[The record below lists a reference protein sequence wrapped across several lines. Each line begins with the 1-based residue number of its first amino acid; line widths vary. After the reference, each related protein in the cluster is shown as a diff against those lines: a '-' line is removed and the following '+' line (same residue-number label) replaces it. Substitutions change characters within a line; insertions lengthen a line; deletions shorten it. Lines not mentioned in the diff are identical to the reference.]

1 MDVGQQ
7 LQTVA
12 VLGVVL
18 ADRGQLLVRPG
29 AGQREATVLQV
40 RCQVT
45 VVIVEVIKKL
55 LDCERRLV
63 LLDVGHLVVVEDLEV
78 VEEGVQQLG
87 VQGALAVEGHHQ
99 PVGVSHPPVATGEA
113 VGDFLTGVGNVTS
126 SFFAGLGL
134 TSNVFMMGLFFS
146 EVVDFL
152 LNLWEMP
159 AHHVEGLVVVFYSSS
174 VVLGVFRSAHSS
186 G

>member
-1 MDVGQQ
+1 MDVDQQ
-7 LQTVA
+7 LQTA
-12 VLGVVL
+12 TVLGVVL

-63 LLDVGHLVVVEDLEV
+63 LFDVGHLVVVEDLEV
-78 VEEGVQQLG
+78 VEEGVQELG

-126 SFFAGLGL
+126 GLFASLGS
-134 TSNVFMMGLFFS
+134 TCNVFVMGLFFS

-174 VVLGVFRSAHSS
+174 VVWGVFRSAHSS

>member
-12 VLGVVL
+12 VLGGVL
-18 ADRGQLLVRPG
+18 ADRGRLLVRPG
-29 AGQREATVLQV
+29 AGQREAAGLQV

-45 VVIVEVIKKL
+45 VVIVEVVQEL
-55 LDCERRLV
+55 LDGERSLV
-63 LLDVGHLVVVEDLEV
+63 LLDVGHLMVIEHPEV
-78 VEEGVQQLG
+78 VEEGVQELG
-87 VQGALAVEGHHQ
+87 VEGALAVEGHHQ
-99 PVGVSHPPVATGEA
+99 AVGVLQPSVAEGEA

-126 SFFAGLGL
+126 GLFASLGS
-134 TSNVFMMGLFFS
+134 TCNVFVMGLFFT

-152 LNLWEMP
+152 LNFWEMP
-159 AHHVEGLVVVFYSSS
+159 AHHAEGLVVVFCSSS

>member
-1 MDVGQQ
+1 MEVGQQ

-18 ADRGQLLVRPG
+18 ADRGRLLVRPG
-29 AGQREATVLQV
+29 AGQREAAGLQV

-45 VVIVEVIKKL
+45 VVIVEVVQEL
-55 LDCERRLV
+55 LDGERSLV
-63 LLDVGHLVVVEDLEV
+63 LLDVGHLMVIEHLEV
-78 VEEGVQQLG
+78 VEEGVQELG
-87 VQGALAVEGHHQ
+87 VEGALVVEGHHQ
-99 PVGVSHPPVATGEA
+99 AVGVLQPAVAEGEA

-126 SFFAGLGL
+126 GLFASLGS
-134 TSNVFMMGLFFS
+134 TCEVFVLGLFFT
-146 EVVDFL
+146 EVEDFL
-152 LNLWEMP
+152 LNFWEVT
-159 AHHVEGLVVVFYSSS
+159 AHHAGSLVVVFCSSS

>member
-7 LQTVA
+7 LQTA
-12 VLGVVL
+12 TVLGVVL

-55 LDCERRLV
+55 LDGERSLV
-63 LLDVGHLVVVEDLEV
+63 LLDVGHLMVIEHLEV
-78 VEEGVQQLG
+78 VEEGVQELG
-87 VQGALAVEGHHQ
+87 VEGALAVEGHHQ
-99 PVGVSHPPVATGEA
+99 AVGVLQPPVAAGEA

-126 SFFAGLGL
+126 GLFASLGS
-134 TSNVFMMGLFFS
+134 TCNVFVMGLFFT

-152 LNLWEMP
+152 LNFWEMP
-159 AHHVEGLVVVFYSSS
+159 AHHAESLVVVFCSSS
-174 VVLGVFRSAHSS
+174 VVLGVFGSAHSS